1 MVPKH
6 PYASRLRGFTC
17 YPDEFGYTHKNYD
30 EWMHLNNTKYKNV
43 SMNGGYRESRVQE
56 KPPLTFRDDPIVLKV
71 LERVKK
77 RSDAGM
83 NRYGVSMA
91 RGDVS
96 TEEWLR
102 HAQEE
107 ALDLAVY
114 LERCICDLQEGQ
126 GRRDR

>member
-1 MVPKH
+1 
-6 PYASRLRGFTC
+6 
-17 YPDEFGYTHKNYD
+17 
-30 EWMHLNNTKYKNV
+30 
-43 SMNGGYRESRVQE
+43 
-56 KPPLTFRDDPIVLKV
+56 
-71 LERVKK
+71 
-77 RSDAGM
+77 M

-114 LERCICDLQEGQ
+114 LERLSVISRKAKAGEIVKEKPR
-126 GRRDR
+126 RRDPSGVSFCHSPTTDSIVAVGGLGTSIVRMVFSSIS